1 MENYG
6 LTRAGLSTLEMKLEL
21 VESKMAHVKDQL
33 RMVHGHEEL
42 TKDLQYELT
51 NLYATMSYLDDAID
65 RGRSRVEWREKDM
78 LNNHN

>member
-21 VESKMAHVKDQL
+21 VESRLAHVKDQL
-33 RMVHGHEEL
+33 RMVYGHEEL

-51 NLYATMSYLDDAID
+51 NLYATMAYLDDAID
-65 RGRSRVEWREKDM
+65 RGRARVEWREKDM

>member
-6 LTRAGLSTLEMKLEL
+6 LTRAGLNTLEMKLEL
-21 VESKMAHVKDQL
+21 VESRLSHVKDQL
-33 RMVHGHEEL
+33 RMVYGHEER

-51 NLYATMSYLDDAID
+51 ELYANMAHLDDAID